1 MNEIKKIEIFSSLFY
16 SKFGVQPSDIV
27 KLPPSGSYREY
38 YRLKEGVNSAI
49 AAYNEDPKENEAFV
63 YLTRHFFSKGLPVPE
78 LYGEKLEN
86 DIYLLEDLGDD
97 MLLSFME
104 KHNYY
109 KYGVNSEIIDAY
121 KQTLEQLPKFQ
132 VEGTTDLD
140 YSVCYPRHAFDRQS
154 MMWDLNYFK
163 YYFLKLSRVPFNEQ
177 LLEDDFNTL
186 CDHLLSADCNYFLYR
201 DFQSRNIMLKNKQ
214 PYFIDYQGGRK
225 GSLHYDIASILFEA
239 KTHLPAHVRNELLEH
254 YLDSLGKQ
262 LDISREKFMEHYY
275 GYVYIRMMQ
284 AMGAYG
290 FRGLYE
296 KKPLFLQSIPPVL
309 SHLEW
314 LVDNVELP
322 VKVPELSK
330 VWRTLV
336 ESDYLRIIARSHFSL
351 TVNVNSFSYRR
362 GIPID
367 ESANGGGFVFDC
379 RAIHNP
385 GKYEQYKNLS
395 GTDPE
400 VITYLEKD
408 PELTGFLNDVFSI
421 TDRSIVKYM
430 DRGFT
435 SLMVNFGCTGGQHR
449 SVFAAEMLKKHLME
463 KFGIMNLTVIVRHR
477 EQEMKKDLD

>member
-1 MNEIKKIEIFSSLFY
+1 MNEKRKIEIFSELFQE
-16 SKFGVQPSDIV
+16 KFGMQPTVID

-38 YRLKEGVNSAI
+38 YRLSNGSSTAI
-49 AAYNEDPKENEAFV
+49 AAFNEDQKENEAFI
-63 YLTRHFFSKGLPVPE
+63 YLTKHFYSKGLPVPQ
-78 LYGEKLEN
+78 LFGERLQD

-104 KHNYY
+104 KQNFY
-109 KYGVNSEIIDAY
+109 KFGVNSEIMNAY
-121 KQTLEQLPKFQ
+121 KQTLEQLPLFQ
-132 VEGTTDLD
+132 VEGTKDLD
-140 YSVCYPRHAFDRQS
+140 YSVCYPRYAFDRQS

-201 DFQSRNIMLKNKQ
+201 DFQSRNIMWKDSA

-225 GSLHYDIASILFEA
+225 GSLHYDIGSILFEA
-239 KTHLPAHVRNELLEH
+239 KTHLPAYAREELLEH
-254 YLDSLGKQ
+254 YLVSLQKYHN
-262 LDISREKFMEHYY
+262 ITREAFMEHYY

-314 LVDNVELP
+314 LVYNVELP
-322 VKVPELSK
+322 IKVPELTK

-336 ESDYLRIIARSHFSL
+336 ESDYLRSIAKSHFSL
-351 TVNVNSFSYRR
+351 TVNINSFSYRR

-379 RAIHNP
+379 RSIHNP
-385 GKYEQYKNLS
+385 GKYEAYKHLC
-395 GTDPE
+395 GTDEP
-400 VITYLEKD
+400 VIDFLEKD
-408 PELTGFLNDVFSI
+408 NELKAFLNDVYSL
-421 TDRSIVKYM
+421 TDRSIEKYLE
-430 DRGFT
+430 RGFT

-449 SVFAAEMLKKHLME
+449 SVYAAEVLKKHLEQKFE
-463 KFGIMNLTVIVRHR
+463 KNNLIVNIRHR
-477 EQEMKKDLD
+477 ELEMRNIK